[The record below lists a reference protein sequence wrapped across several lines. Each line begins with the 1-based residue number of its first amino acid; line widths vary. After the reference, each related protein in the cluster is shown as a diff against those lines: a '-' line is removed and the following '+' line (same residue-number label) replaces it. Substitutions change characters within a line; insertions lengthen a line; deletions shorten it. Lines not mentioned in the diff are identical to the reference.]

1 MRILYGVSSVGL
13 GHARRSLT
21 LANCLRKARSDLEID
36 WITAEPVI
44 PFLEQSGEKV
54 LPISRKLRSLSPVM
68 EDGVHEGR
76 LNDMARV
83 ARASSSVA
91 KENYF
96 LLKDQLVNYPVI
108 IQDEF
113 SESLFSFMWDSHTA
127 LPSRRVVITDYV
139 QFQSR
144 AGFNPISKLTIW
156 YANRMLANAFDKS
169 SLRILADDL
178 ESIPSALR
186 GKVTASFAIV
196 GPILQKPPVES
207 KTELKKNVV
216 KNFWSSSEVSKK
228 LVVVSIG
235 GTSVGKYLI
244 DFLYKNSEEI
254 TSNLDC
260 LILVLLGPRIDPAN
274 YETISKGAFRL
285 VPFMTN
291 TLELFK
297 AADCVLTQAG
307 ASTLNEVA
315 SVSTPC
321 VIFPIENHFE
331 QEANAARFSK
341 KYGFVVLKYSELTPK
356 TLVDSV
362 KQSLQTA
369 IKQEHFDGAEMATDQ
384 ILRLISEE
392 RN

>member
-21 LANCLRKARSDLEID
+21 LADCLRKARSDLEID
-36 WITAEPVI
+36 WITSEPVI
-44 PFLEQSGEKV
+44 SFLEKSGEKV
-54 LPISRKLRSLSPVM
+54 LPISRKLRSLSPAM
-68 EDGVHEGR
+68 ENGVHAGR
-76 LNDMARV
+76 LDDMAQV
-83 ARASSSVA
+83 ARNSSSVA

-96 LLKDQLVNYPVI
+96 LLKDQLVNYPVL

-113 SESLFSFMWDSHTA
+113 SETLFSFMWDSHTA
-127 LPSRRVVITDYV
+127 IPSKRVVITDYV

-144 AGFNPISKLTIW
+144 AAFDPLSKLTLW
-156 YANRMLANAFDKS
+156 YANRMLIKAFDKS

-178 ESIPSALR
+178 ESVPSALR
-186 GKVTASFAIV
+186 GKVTISFAIV
-196 GPILQKPPVES
+196 GPILPKSSVES
-207 KTELKKNVV
+207 KTELKKNVL
-216 KNFWSSSEVSKK
+216 KNFWSSSEVSKQ

-254 TSNLDC
+254 TRNLDC

-274 YETISKGAFRL
+274 YETISKGALRF
-285 VPFMTN
+285 VPFIPN
-291 TLELFK
+291 ILELFK
-297 AADCVLTQAG
+297 AADCVVSQAG

-315 SVSTPC
+315 SVRTPC

-331 QEANAARFSK
+331 QEANAKRFSE

-369 IKQEHFDGAEMATDQ
+369 IIQEHFDGAEKATDQ

-392 RN
+392 WN